1 MSDEK
6 VRKSDLFP
14 VGSLEGRRNYKRYFY
29 IRKDGSILDRIHLD
43 VSDQSHREQLVCYH
57 YLIHLTRYFLQSDI
71 GVSDLGRDAP
81 WDFSLKLSS
90 GEAFSVEITSIA
102 ENQRLFEVNKAEERF
117 KRWIGQ
123 EYIPLH
129 ELSKLAAL
137 FPVGD
142 LEHVALDQQAQGL
155 GQSDLVV
162 NPLFEGGPPLFLSH
176 IPEPTE
182 TLSQLVQTA
191 IEKKAAKAH
200 GGKEDV
206 VLIIDNRT
214 ATYEIDDY
222 RIATET
228 LKDFLAD
235 VPFPEVWF
243 YTGYYSDDD
252 GNRAEFSFAPFKLRA
267 SQEEVLRTLEVD
279 SKGRHIW

>member
-1 MSDEK
+1 MSDENARK
-6 VRKSDLFP
+6 VDFFP
-14 VGSLEGRRNYKRYFY
+14 VGSLEGKRNYKRYLY
-29 IRKDGSILDRIHLD
+29 VRKDGSILERIHLD
-43 VSDQSHREQLVCYH
+43 VSDQSHREHLVCYH
-57 YLIHLTRYFLQSDI
+57 YLLHIARYFLQSDI
-71 GVSDLGRDAP
+71 AVSDLGRDEP
-81 WDFSLKLSS
+81 WDFSLKLGS
-90 GEAFSVEITSIA
+90 GETFSVEITSIA
-102 ENQRLFEVNKAEERF
+102 DNQQLFEVNKAEERF
-117 KRWIGQ
+117 KRWRGY

-137 FPVGD
+137 FPGGD
-142 LEHVALDQQAQGL
+142 LGRVAQHNQAQGF
-155 GQSDLVV
+155 GPSDLVV
-162 NPLFEGGPPLFLSH
+162 NPLFEGGPPLFLSQ

-222 RIATET
+222 RIAAET
-228 LKDFLAD
+228 LEDSLLG

-252 GNRAEFSFAPFKLRA
+252 GSQAEFSFAPFKVRA
-267 SQEEVLRTLEVD
+267 SQEHVLRTLEVD